1 MTTFHTISQAKKL
14 EKGGDLI
21 VKVIAVS
28 DISKGAG
35 DKGPWERQTCTLKDN
50 SGKIELTLWNED
62 VGKLDQGQHV
72 KLEGLFWK
80 PYKDELTPNW
90 GKYTKVALASADD
103 LLEHNDAFTE
113 PTEATPDRGGARK
126 QPELESLEE
135 SIQKLVHA
143 DVILIAQIEKEVSKT
158 LNDIQIGEVR
168 GDKIGM
174 VTRMI
179 FYHIKGMVGQD

>member
-28 DISKGAG
+28 DISKGVG
-35 DKGPWERQTCTLKDN
+35 DKGPWERQVCTLKDN

-103 LLEHNDAFTE
+103 LLEHKEGDTE
-113 PTEATPDRGGARK
+113 SPRQAASQTALPG
-126 QPELESLEE
+126 LED

-143 DVILIAQIEKEVSKT
+143 DTILIAQIETEVSKT
-158 LNDIQIGEVR
+158 LKSVSTGEVR
-168 GDKIGM
+168 GDKVGM
-174 VTRMI
+174 ITRMI
-179 FYHIKGMVGQD
+179 FYRLKGMVGQD